1 MYLAVASSTYKP
13 QAATSRRCS
22 IITIYSIPRRGISTF
37 RKKTLTLRQ
46 NSWPMATASNKKK
59 IFNDPIY
66 GFVSIPD
73 ELHFDIIEH
82 PYFQRL
88 RRIKQ
93 VSMTNLV
100 YPGANHTR
108 FAHSL
113 GTMHLMRR
121 AIQLLRSKGYEIT
134 DKELEAASLA
144 ILLHD
149 SGHGPFSHT
158 LENSIVQGISHE
170 ELSLMVMQKLN
181 IIHGGRLDMA
191 IQMFK
196 GEYKKGF
203 LTKLISSQ
211 LDVDRIDYLKRDS
224 FFTGV
229 AEGSVNA
236 ERLLEM
242 MEVVGNELAIEAKGI
257 YSVESFIVARRI
269 MYWQVY
275 MHKAVLSAEYMLRNI
290 LKRAKMLSQER
301 DLFATPALSFF
312 LKHQNPFE
320 NGDPDFVLDKF
331 CQLDDFDV
339 MTAVKAW
346 RDDEDRVLAE
356 LCRRL
361 TDRHLF
367 RIEMRESEF
376 DPNYIE
382 DLRNKIA
389 EYYGWTKEEADF
401 ALLQGVSSNH
411 AYHPKKP
418 AINILYKDGTMKDI
432 SEASDQLNI
441 SVLSQPV
448 VKHFICYPKELEF

>member
-1 MYLAVASSTYKP
+1 MAS
-13 QAATSRRCS
+13 
-22 IITIYSIPRRGISTF
+22 
-37 RKKTLTLRQ
+37 
-46 NSWPMATASNKKK
+46 ASNKKK

-113 GTMHLMRR
+113 GAMHLMRR
-121 AIQLLRSKGYEIT
+121 AIQLLRGKGYEIT
-134 DKELEAASLA
+134 DEELEAASIA

-158 LENSIVQGISHE
+158 LENSIVHGISHE
-170 ELSLMVMQKLN
+170 ELSLKVMQKFN
-181 IIHGGRLDMA
+181 AIHENRLDMA
-191 IQMFK
+191 IEIFTGK
-196 GEYKKGF
+196 YFKGF

-242 MEVVGNELAIEAKGI
+242 MEVVDNDLAIEAKGI

-290 LKRAKMLSQER
+290 LKRAKMLSQDR

-312 LKHQNPFE
+312 LKSQNPFE
-320 NGDPDFVLDKF
+320 SDDPDFVLDKFCQLATPTLSFFLKSQNPFESDDPDFVLDKF
-331 CQLDDFDV
+331 CQLDDYDV

-346 RDDEDRVLAE
+346 CDDGDRVLSE

-367 RIEMRESEF
+367 KIEMREGEF
-376 DPNYIE
+376 EPEYIE
-382 DLRNKIA
+382 EIRNKIA
-389 EYYGWTKEEADF
+389 RLYGWSLEEADF
-401 ALLQGVSSNH
+401 MLLQGVSSNH

-418 AINILYKDGTMKDI
+418 AINILYKDGTLKDI

-448 VKHFICYPKELEF
+448 VKHFICYPKELVQ

>member
-1 MYLAVASSTYKP
+1 MAS
-13 QAATSRRCS
+13 
-22 IITIYSIPRRGISTF
+22 
-37 RKKTLTLRQ
+37 
-46 NSWPMATASNKKK
+46 ASNKKK

-113 GTMHLMRR
+113 GAMHLMRR
-121 AIQLLRSKGYEIT
+121 GIQLLRGKGYEIT
-134 DKELEAASLA
+134 DEELEAASLA

-158 LENSIVQGISHE
+158 LENSIVHGISHE
-170 ELSLMVMQKLN
+170 ELSLKVMQKFN
-181 IIHGGRLDMA
+181 EIHEGRLDMA
-191 IQMFK
+191 IEIFTGK
-196 GEYKKGF
+196 YPKGF
-203 LTKLISSQ
+203 LRKLISSQ

-242 MEVVGNELAIEAKGI
+242 MEVVDNDLAIEAKGI

-301 DLFATPALSFF
+301 ELFATPALSFF
-312 LKHQNPFE
+312 LKNQDAFQGHDSDE
-320 NGDPDFVLDKF
+320 VLDRF
-331 CQLDDFDV
+331 CQLDDYDV

-346 RDDEDRVLAE
+346 RDDKDRVLSE

-367 RIEMRESEF
+367 KIEMREGEF
-376 DPNYIE
+376 EPDYIE
-382 DLRNKIA
+382 EIRNKIE
-389 EYYGWTKEEADF
+389 EYYGWTKEEADY
-401 ALLQGVSSNH
+401 ADR
-411 AYHPKKP
+411 K
-418 AINILYKDGTMKDI
+418 
-432 SEASDQLNI
+432 
-441 SVLSQPV
+441 SVV
-448 VKHFICYPKELEF
+448 

>member
-1 MYLAVASSTYKP
+1 MFVPEPTPTYMENKRMP
-13 QAATSRRCS
+13 TS
-22 IITIYSIPRRGISTF
+22 P
-37 RKKTLTLRQ
+37 
-46 NSWPMATASNKKK
+46 NKKK

-121 AIQLLRSKGYEIT
+121 AIQLLRGKGYDIT
-134 DKELEAASLA
+134 DEELEAASLA

-170 ELSLMVMQKLN
+170 ELSLMVMQKFN
-181 IIHGGRLDMA
+181 EIHDGQLDKA

-196 GEYKKGF
+196 GEYEKGF
-203 LTKLISSQ
+203 LSKLISSQ

-224 FFTGV
+224 YFSGV

-242 MEVVGNELAIEAKGI
+242 MEVVDNDLAIEAKGI

-312 LKHQNPFE
+312 LKNQDAVH
-320 NGDPDFVLDKF
+320 DFDADEVLDRF
-331 CQLDDFDV
+331 CQLDDYDV

-346 RDDEDRVLAE
+346 RDDEDRVLSE

-367 RIEMRESEF
+367 KIEMREGEF
-376 DPNYIE
+376 EPDYIE
-382 DLRNKIA
+382 EIRNKIA

-418 AINILYKDGTMKDI
+418 AINILYKDGTLKDI

-448 VKHFICYPKELEF
+448 VKHFICYPKELIL